1 MPVTSSTARVEFF
14 IGKFDTETSL
24 TLPNVDDNSMSLRF
38 NPATPVS
45 AQLAFFNNTLIYA
58 LHRVT
63 FNGTQIY
70 QNPQYASFPFS
81 GAPANPDMVIT
92 QGVPNETV
100 VTNNYIP
107 MIPDST
113 GKLANG
119 TYVFETRF
127 VYFSSLSQTNTSE
140 LGTFTSAYSFNQ
152 VAPSLFQK
160 YNTGS
165 IPFLTTGDQ
174 ADYDT
179 QSVVPTWQTEIIL
192 YPPKNKT
199 LITTIL
205 TNSSSTKVTSFFTG
219 GNEMNL
225 VSYFQYNLATSYIN
239 YVASA
244 YDSFTIYNIDNCSI
258 FECIQSLYDAWNA
271 SECATKKAAITL
283 QDLIK
288 GTALAQQLITGQFCG
303 NEDLNAILQEFNA
316 ICDCECD
323 CLNEEVI
330 QISAAITRVN
340 IQTVTATTA
349 TTTIDLSLGSTVYI
363 NLATSGTTNIIV
375 TNIDVDTEYRFAF
388 RREFSTQAV
397 TFNAA
402 QFEDGA
408 GALAGFTAANTI
420 IIMTFYTR
428 AATRLTL
435 ESKNN

>member
-24 TLPNVDDNSMSLRF
+24 TLPSVDDNSMSLRF
-38 NPATPVS
+38 NPAISVS

-70 QNPQYASFPFS
+70 QNPQYGASLLAIPT
-81 GAPANPDMVIT
+81 NPDMVIT
-92 QGVPNETV
+92 QGVPETV
-100 VTNNYIP
+100 ATNNYIP
-107 MIPDST
+107 MVLDST

-119 TYVFETRF
+119 TYVFETQF
-127 VYFSSLSQTNTSE
+127 FYLSSASPTYAIE

-258 FECIQSLYDAWNA
+258 FE
-271 SECATKKAAITL
+271 
-283 QDLIK
+283 
-288 GTALAQQLITGQFCG
+288 
-303 NEDLNAILQEFNA
+303 
-316 ICDCECD
+316 
-323 CLNEEVI
+323 
-330 QISAAITRVN
+330 
-340 IQTVTATTA
+340 
-349 TTTIDLSLGSTVYI
+349 
-363 NLATSGTTNIIV
+363 
-375 TNIDVDTEYRFAF
+375 
-388 RREFSTQAV
+388 
-397 TFNAA
+397 
-402 QFEDGA
+402 
-408 GALAGFTAANTI
+408 
-420 IIMTFYTR
+420 
-428 AATRLTL
+428 
-435 ESKNN
+435 